1 MIAGIE
7 RTPPFVTV
15 AAEST
20 VRLSRRQGTDR
31 STARRTLWSMAP
43 PDLERLH
50 AVPPGEFTATRNRI
64 AAELRKAGRPAEAQA
79 VARLRR
85 PSPALWAVNQLAR
98 GGRQDLAAFVEAVDR
113 LRRVQLRDPRAA
125 ADALRAQRAALE
137 ALVARAGDLLRGAD
151 LAASPAILR
160 RVSDTLMGAAADRDH
175 ARLLRRGALTEELAA
190 PGFEAF
196 SGARISTA
204 PLRLVTRPETAR
216 APAERDDAARRAE
229 AVAAAER
236 LERQALEHQEAVA
249 RLEAERAAAQ
259 ARVAELG
266 KELGAARGR
275 ARQATAAAR
284 RARRTATR

>member
-1 MIAGIE
+1 MA
-7 RTPPFVTV
+7 
-15 AAEST
+15 
-20 VRLSRRQGTDR
+20 
-31 STARRTLWSMAP
+31 TA
-43 PDLERLH
+43 DLERLH

-64 AAELRKAGRPAEAQA
+64 VAELRKAGRPAEAQA

-98 GGRQDLAAFVEAVDR
+98 SGRRDLATLVEAVDR

-175 ARLLRRGALTEELAA
+175 ARLLRRGALTAELAA

-196 SGARISTA
+196 GDARIGRA
-204 PLRLVTRPETAR
+204 PLRLVTWPETAR
-216 APAERDDAARRAE
+216 APADRDDAARRAE
-229 AVAAAER
+229 AVAGGER
-236 LERQALEHQEAVA
+236 LERQAVEHQETVA
-249 RLEAERAAAQ
+249 RLEAERIATQ
-259 ARVAELG
+259 ARVAELDRQ
-266 KELGAARGR
+266 LGAARRR

-284 RARRTATR
+284 RARRKPTR

>member
-1 MIAGIE
+1 MA
-7 RTPPFVTV
+7 
-15 AAEST
+15 
-20 VRLSRRQGTDR
+20 
-31 STARRTLWSMAP
+31 TA
-43 PDLERLH
+43 DIERLH

-64 AAELRKAGRPAEAQA
+64 VAELRKAGRPAEAQA

-137 ALVARAGDLLRGAD
+137 TLVARAGDLLRGAD

-160 RVSDTLMGAAADRDH
+160 RVSDTLMGAAADQDQ

-196 SGARISTA
+196 SGARIGTV
-204 PLRLVTRPETAR
+204 PLRLVTRPETVR
-216 APAERDDAARRAE
+216 PADRDAAVRRAE

-236 LERQALEHQEAVA
+236 LERQALERQETVA
-249 RLEAERAAAQ
+249 RLEAEHAATK
-259 ARVAELG
+259 ARVAEL
-266 KELGAARGR
+266 ERQLGSARRR
-275 ARQATAAAR
+275 ARQASAAAR